1 MGAVIKLFIKSR
13 CHAAGI
19 HKCKHMAS

>member
-1 MGAVIKLFIKSR
+1 MGAVIKLFIKLR
-13 CHAAGI
+13 CHVAGI